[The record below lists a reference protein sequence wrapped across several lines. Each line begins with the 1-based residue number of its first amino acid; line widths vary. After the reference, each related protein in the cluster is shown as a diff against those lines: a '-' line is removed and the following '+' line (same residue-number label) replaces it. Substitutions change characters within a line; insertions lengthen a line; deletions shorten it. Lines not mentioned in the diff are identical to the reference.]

1 MRFPTLPIWSAKKRS
16 VASPPKD
23 RSQVRVGIP
32 KVLNIWTTHQFW
44 VGFLKSIG
52 IESENIVFSSDTSE
66 EQGREFGKGRGTV
79 DCCYPVKCISG
90 HYGELVFGQK
100 KKINILLSPMIHS
113 LPSVLHGHVVD
124 TVTCTRV
131 MAGPENIKAGFLK
144 EGDVFGDNGITYAS
158 PFVSLGDRHMVTEQL
173 HASLKDVFNLEPEET
188 ERAVKAGFEALDNF
202 TAKARQQ
209 SRDILTWCAMNQKPC
224 ILVLARPYHMDTG
237 IGHEIEGDLQAHGYP
252 ILWLQYLPGD
262 EDLMNWLFEADMQ
275 MGRIKSPFDI
285 ADVWTSSYSSNT
297 NEIMWGAKVAARCP
311 WITCVIRLSSYECGM
326 DQPTYTPTQK
336 IVEATGTLFFKFGDL
351 DSTKPAGGIKIRIE
365 TIVHYLA
372 KYSQKIMQ
380 QKLQWLSP
388 NCPLGVLPPLPEV
401 EGIQPEV
408 IQEEAD
414 VAQQRSSAA
423 S

>member
-1 MRFPTLPIWSAKKRS
+1 MRFPTLPIWSAKRHS
-16 VASPPKD
+16 VASLPKD

-52 IESENIVFSSDTSE
+52 IASENIVFSSDTSE

-100 KKINILLSPMIHS
+100 KKIDILLSPMIHS

-144 EGDVFGDNGITYAS
+144 ERDVFGEAGITYAS

-173 HASLKDVFNLEPEET
+173 HTSLKDVFNLDLEET
-188 ERAVKAGFEALDNF
+188 ERAVRAGFEALDNF

-262 EDLMNWLFEADMQ
+262 EDLMNWLFEADLQ

-285 ADVWTSSYSSNT
+285 SDVWTSSYSSNT

-311 WITCVIRLSSYECGM
+311 WITCVVRLSSYECGM

-380 QKLQWLSP
+380 HKLEWLSP
-388 NCPLGVLPPLPEV
+388 NCPLGPLPPFV
-401 EGIQPEV
+401 QPEA
-408 IQEEAD
+408 IQEETG
-414 VAQQRSSAA
+414 VEQPLSSSA